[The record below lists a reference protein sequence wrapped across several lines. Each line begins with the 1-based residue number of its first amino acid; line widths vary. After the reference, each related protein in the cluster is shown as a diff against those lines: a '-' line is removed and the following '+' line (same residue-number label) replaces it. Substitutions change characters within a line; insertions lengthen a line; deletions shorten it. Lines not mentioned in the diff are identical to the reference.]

1 MGRGDLREGG
11 QGVLQMLARTQEEL
25 QPEQEM
31 KAMAIDDSNRIKIW
45 APYFVTYLR

>member
-31 KAMAIDDSNRIKIW
+31 KAMAINDSGSNIIK
-45 APYFVTYLR
+45 LLGD

>member
-31 KAMAIDDSNRIKIW
+31 KAMEINDTGCNLIK
-45 APYFVTYLR
+45 LLGN